1 MRAIVQDRYGST
13 DVLRL
18 EDIPTPELK
27 PDRVMVRVRAAGVD
41 PSVWHIMTARPSIVR
56 VMGEGLTKPK
66 TRVRGV
72 DMAGVIEQVG
82 AAVSGFRPGD
92 EVYGV
97 AAGSFAELAPARATR
112 IAPKPSNLT
121 FEQAAA
127 VPVSAC
133 TALQALRD
141 KGGIRAGQRVLI
153 TGASGGVGTFAVQLA
168 VAFGA
173 EVTAVSGPSKVDL
186 VRSLGA
192 ARVID
197 YTKEDFAASGQRY
210 DLILDIAGRPT
221 VATLRRV
228 LTPTGTAV
236 IVGGEGGTGW
246 FGGIGRNLWGV
257 IRSRLGGPKVR
268 SMLATVETADLETL
282 KGLIEDGKLSPV
294 IDRTYPLERTAE
306 AIAYQQEGHAR
317 GKVVVVVSG
326 S

>member
-18 EDIPTPELK
+18 EDIPTPE
-27 PDRVMVRVRAAGVD
+27 PTEGRVLLRVRAAGVD
-41 PSVWHIMTARPSIVR
+41 PSVWHIMTARPAIVR
-56 VMGEGLTKPK
+56 VMGEGVRKPK

-72 DMAGVIEQVG
+72 DVAGVVEKLGQGVTG
-82 AAVSGFRPGD
+82 VRPGD

-97 AAGSFAELAPARATR
+97 CAGSFAEFGLAKAIR

-121 FEQAAA
+121 FEEAAA
-127 VPVSAC
+127 VPVSAT
-133 TALQALRD
+133 TALQGLRD

-197 YTKEDFAASGQRY
+197 YTKEDFAATGERY
-210 DLILDIAGRPT
+210 DLILDVAGSPSIAT
-221 VATLRRV
+221 MRRS
-228 LTPTGTAV
+228 LTPSGTAV
-236 IVGGEGGTGW
+236 IVGGEGGTRW
-246 FGGIGRNLWGV
+246 FGGIGRNLWGIV
-257 IRSRLGGPKVR
+257 RSRFGGPKVR
-268 SMLATVETADLETL
+268 SMLAMITREDLETL
-282 KGLIEDGKLSPV
+282 TGLIEAGKLAPV

-306 AIAYQQEGHAR
+306 AVAYQQAGHAR